1 MQIERIVAERPPA
14 AADIADHEIDFIART
29 SAHIGQRLPN
39 AAVASSALMPNTSG
53 VWLESV
59 VVNGEGGNCP
69 ARTGVCAMV
78 RATTEA
84 KTTSFMRKYLLDLPF
99 KASRKPIWED
109 QLFVGFANR
118 CGIGVVG

>member
-1 MQIERIVAERPPA
+1 MVVPVDREASVS
-14 AADIADHEIDFIART
+14 DH
-29 SAHIGQRLPN
+29 SV
-39 AAVASSALMPNTSG
+39 AAVDEVPGEWAIPPRRQR
-53 VWLESV
+53 V

-69 ARTGVCAMV
+69 ARTGGCAMV